1 MTESQANQALA
12 PVWKA
17 VTDSL
22 GHSQFLATTPA
33 PASQALAEIAGLKLP
48 SIPPGASTT
57 IIPVPVALS
66 SLRGGAAHHAL
77 AQEHAEVAAVFVLA
91 LLVWMCPAILI
102 NKRLCCSCFQRWL
115 SRHLGCY
122 AFFGFIFNIT
132 MISLMLARE
141 PDISAN
147 DIFFKLVNFLEV
159 LSEKLVQ
166 VLTQLCMVAG
176 VLLVI
181 AFRKKIVSL
190 LGYDEQIVRADLRDI
205 LTLFTMNRFSPI
217 EVSLWKAEGLPTG
230 FTSRSLFVRAVLG
243 YNEPQ
248 HSRPHDGCTDF
259 VALREKMQLN
269 YDPEDAGQKLS
280 IVIKQQEVV
289 GAAISQLA
297 PVAGA
302 LVGAVG
308 GVVTPLGP
316 GPGAGLGIVTGIG
329 AANSLGVEV
338 ARVDL
343 SSVMINRLRA
353 AAGPVQSTEVA
364 TDRSEWRQD
373 NYTKVDLVPQGSLWL
388 RISDVAPDE

>member
-1 MTESQANQALA
+1 VTESQANQALA
-12 PVWKA
+12 PIWKA

-22 GHSQFLATTPA
+22 GHSQSLASTPA
-33 PASQALAEIAGLKLP
+33 PASQILAEVAGLELP
-48 SIPPGASTT
+48 YIPPGALTT
-57 IIPVPVALS
+57 IIPVPVAVS
-66 SLRGGAAHHAL
+66 SLRGGAAHRTL
-77 AQEHAEVAAVFVLA
+77 AQEHAEVAIVFVLA
-91 LLVWMCPAILI
+91 FLVWTCPAILI
-102 NKRLCCSCFQRWL
+102 NRKLCCSCFQRWL

-122 AFFGFIFNIT
+122 AFLGFLFNIT
-132 MISLMLARE
+132 MISLMFARE

-147 DIFFKLVNFLEV
+147 DVFFKLVKFLEV
-159 LSEKLVQ
+159 LSEKCVKM
-166 VLTQLCMVAG
+166 LTQLCMLTG
-176 VLLVI
+176 VILVI

-190 LGYDEQIVRADLRDI
+190 LGYDQQLVRADLRDI
-205 LTLFTMNRFSPI
+205 LTLFTMNRFGPI
-217 EVSLWKAEGLPTG
+217 EVSLWKAEGLPAA

-269 YDPEDAGQKLS
+269 YDPEDNYQKLS

-289 GAAISQLA
+289 GAAVSQLA

-308 GVVTPLGP
+308 GVVTPMGM

-353 AAGPVQSTEVA
+353 AAGPVRSTDVA
-364 TDRSEWRQD
+364 TDRSDWRPD
-373 NYTKVDLVPQGSLWL
+373 NFTKVDLVPQGSLWL
-388 RISDVAPDE
+388 RINDVAQDE